1 MSQYVQKF
9 GKGTV
14 YALALIGAASIFI
27 MFGQHQKPVLGTDSV
42 AIAPV
47 AASVPTAIPQAAAE
61 LSSAFTQITE
71 QAGPAV
77 VFIRVEK
84 EMKGNSSMRGFDL
97 QIPDELR
104 PFFNFPRQSP
114 PSRQDKDSDSDSGPI
129 PYGSGSGFIVDPNG
143 YIITNNHVVAD
154 ADRVKVKLN
163 DGREFT
169 AKVVGTDPHTEIA
182 VIKIEATGLPTVPLG
197 DSDSLKVGEWV
208 LAIGSPFGLQHTVTA
223 GIVSARGRG
232 NVGITDYSDFI
243 QTDAAINPGNSGGP
257 LLNLNGQVVGMN
269 TAIFSPTGAYSGVG
283 FAIPVNMIKYISQQ
297 LRDKG
302 SVSRGF
308 LGLMIQDLT
317 PELAKWFNVE
327 QGKGVLVAEVKPG
340 TPADK
345 AGLKRDDLIVQ
356 MDGKPVTDSETFRSH
371 VSTTPPGKELELA
384 VLRSGQPT
392 TVRVQVGTLAPEEV
406 AKAETKEGPVT
417 LGIAVQNMTDQIA
430 QQLGYTG
437 EIGVVVA
444 EVQPYS
450 PAAMAGIKQGTLIKE
465 VNRTTI
471 HNTDE
476 FQKAIRAAEKG
487 KPILFL
493 IREGDGTRYVALSA
507 Q

>member
-283 FAIPVNMIKYISQQ
+283 FYFVK
-297 LRDKG
+297 
-302 SVSRGF
+302 V
-308 LGLMIQDLT
+308 
-317 PELAKWFNVE
+317 
-327 QGKGVLVAEVKPG
+327 VL
-340 TPADK
+340 
-345 AGLKRDDLIVQ
+345 
-356 MDGKPVTDSETFRSH
+356 
-371 VSTTPPGKELELA
+371 
-384 VLRSGQPT
+384 
-392 TVRVQVGTLAPEEV
+392 
-406 AKAETKEGPVT
+406 
-417 LGIAVQNMTDQIA
+417 
-430 QQLGYTG
+430 
-437 EIGVVVA
+437 
-444 EVQPYS
+444 
-450 PAAMAGIKQGTLIKE
+450 
-465 VNRTTI
+465 
-471 HNTDE
+471 
-476 FQKAIRAAEKG
+476 
-487 KPILFL
+487 
-493 IREGDGTRYVALSA
+493 
-507 Q
+507 